1 MADANYV
8 LLEKIT
14 VGAAG
19 AGSVTF
25 TNIPQTGYTD
35 LVLKMSTRSAANV
48 NGSAYGMGM
57 TINGVG
63 TNRSWRRLEG
73 YDGTSVS
80 SDSNTNDM
88 SAVVQGN
95 ATTASTFNN
104 VEIYFPNYSGSTNK
118 SFTVDGVNENNS
130 TTGNDLYFF
139 AGLWSQTA
147 GITSIG
153 FYDRNGSSNFLAN
166 STFYL
171 YGVAKLGT
179 TPAIV
184 PYATGG
190 DEIMV
195 IGSYWYHIFQSSG
208 TFTPQKS
215 LNAQIM
221 CVGGGGGGGGN
232 IAAGGGAGALTTF
245 ATTSSLAA
253 STGYTVTVGALGAGG
268 GSNVDGSNGGTT
280 SFAGSGFTT
289 ITALGGG
296 GGGSAGRGGL
306 AGGSGGGGSPQNPP
320 SSGGTASGPNTFAGG
335 TGLWNGGSNYASG
348 GGGGA
353 TAVGANGSGTTGGNG
368 GAGYTLTS
376 IDSNLTSA
384 NINSFAG
391 MTVVASGGGG
401 AGVNTGGG
409 GTGGTGGTGAGNG
422 AGGVNTSGGAATSF
436 GSGGGGGS
444 WANPG
449 TANGGNGRS
458 GVVVIRYAV

>member
-1 MADANYV
+1 MPANYV
-8 LLEKIT
+8 LLEKIV

-19 AGSVTF
+19 ASSVTF
-25 TNIPQTGYTD
+25 SGIPQTGYTD
-35 LVLKMSTRSAANV
+35 LVVKASLRASVDGDGITMRFNGSTSGYSSRQLFGTGSSANSNTPSQTDFATVGYTTTVTSNTFGNLEVYIPNYTSSNNKSISNDSVQEANQTAAYSNLVASLWSNSAA
-48 NGSAYGMGM
+48 
-57 TINGVG
+57 
-63 TNRSWRRLEG
+63 
-73 YDGTSVS
+73 
-80 SDSNTNDM
+80 
-88 SAVVQGN
+88 
-95 ATTASTFNN
+95 
-104 VEIYFPNYSGSTNK
+104 
-118 SFTVDGVNENNS
+118 
-130 TTGNDLYFF
+130 
-139 AGLWSQTA
+139 
-147 GITSIG
+147 ITSITMG
-153 FYDRNGSSNFLAN
+153 TQSGSFNAN

-190 DEIMV
+190 DEIMLV
-195 IGSYWYHIFQSSG
+195 GSYWYHIFQSSG
-208 TFTPQKS
+208 TFTPAKG

-232 IAAGGGAGALTTF
+232 IAAGGGAGAMTTL
-245 ATTSSLAA
+245 ATTSSLNA
-253 STGYTVTVGALGAGG
+253 STGYTVTVGAAGAGG
-268 GSNVDGSNGGTT
+268 GSNVDGTNGGTT

-289 ITALGGG
+289 ITTLGGG
-296 GGGSAGRGGL
+296 GGGSAGRVGL
-306 AGGSGGGGSPQNPP
+306 AGGSGGGAAPNNPA
-320 SSGGTASGPNTFAGG
+320 SAGGAASGPNTFAGG
-335 TGLWNGGSNYASG
+335 SGIWSNPLYGSG

-353 TAVGANGSGTTGGNG
+353 TAAGGNGSGSTGGNG
-368 GAGYTLTS
+368 GAGFTLTS
-376 IDSNLTSA
+376 IDSNLTAA
-384 NINSFAG
+384 NINSFSG

-401 AGVNTGGG
+401 AGVNTSGG